1 VKRDVPR
8 LLVLGI
14 LSLTLLP
21 RLARACKCEVSFGTC
36 REVGASDLIFIGTV
50 QSIEPIFMNRWYMTS
65 QSPMR
70 SLNDA
75 YTDAQA
81 HPSAETLARLKD
93 TYLKLFPGLA
103 PDEKRWLQAADTIHD
118 VTSLFSYALDR
129 GMRVRLKVR
138 TLFKHEDDDDD
149 APKKGDAKDDKDQKD
164 QKAKD
169 DDDKKAEPDFFDVWT
184 TFDDCGYDFQIGETH
199 LVYANNDEFGD
210 YYFTSSCNRTR
221 RVSDA
226 GEDLAYLYFYKDY
239 PEQSSRLEGF
249 TSTERLDFDQQHDPE
264 TVNSPVEGVIVELQS
279 DRLKRYAQSDGNGR
293 FLFDGLPEGEYQL
306 SAYANGYPLNAQLLA
321 GPKMLHIKTK
331 SCARQIF
338 LLPKKTDR

>member
-8 LLVLGI
+8 LLILAA
-14 LSLTLLP
+14 LSLMLLP
-21 RLARACKCEVSFGTC
+21 KPARACKCEVSFGAC
-36 REVGASDLIFIGTV
+36 REVGSSDLIFIGTV

-70 SLNDA
+70 LLNEA
-75 YTDAQA
+75 YTDAQER
-81 HPSAETLARLKD
+81 PSAETLARLKD
-93 TYLKLFPGLA
+93 TYLNLFPGLA
-103 PDEKRWLQAADTIHD
+103 PDEKRWLQDAETIHD

-149 APKKGDAKDDKDQKD
+149 KDQKN

-169 DDDKKAEPDFFDVWT
+169 DDDKKKEPDFFDVWT
-184 TFDDCGYDFQIGETH
+184 TFDDCGYDFQIGETY

-249 TSTERLDFDQQHDPE
+249 TSTERLDLDPQHDPE
-264 TVNSPVEGVIVELQS
+264 TVKSPVTGVIVELQS

-293 FLFDGLPEGEYQL
+293 FLFDGLPEGDYQL
-306 SAYANGYPLNAQLLA
+306 SAYASGYPLNAQLLA
-321 GPKMLHIKTK
+321 GPKKLHIKPK
-331 SCARQIF
+331 SCSRQIF